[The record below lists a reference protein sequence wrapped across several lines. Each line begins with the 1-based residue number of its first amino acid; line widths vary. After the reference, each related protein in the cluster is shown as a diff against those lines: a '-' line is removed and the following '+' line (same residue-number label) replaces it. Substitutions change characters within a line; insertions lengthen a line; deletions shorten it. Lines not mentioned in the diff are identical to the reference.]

1 MTGIWMM
8 KKIRYTRSRFR
19 WKMEVAIFVLVV
31 VRVSLKWGGGD
42 GRVGVF
48 AARHQ
53 NLERARGSFP
63 AASRLH
69 LHASVA
75 TFYQREHH
83 RSISI
88 SLDHGPL
95 GSEMFVSQVQGL
107 LTVAETCTDEVPTS
121 LNNWM
126 IAPPSSSHLDILYQL
141 GIEGLVPETE
151 KHSA

>member
-1 MTGIWMM
+1 
-8 KKIRYTRSRFR
+8 
-19 WKMEVAIFVLVV
+19 MEVAIFVLVV

-88 SLDHGPL
+88 SLDHDPL
-95 GSEMFVSQVQGL
+95 GSEMSVSL
-107 LTVAETCTDEVPTS
+107 DA
-121 LNNWM
+121 
-126 IAPPSSSHLDILYQL
+126 SSRATHGGWDMHRRGADLFEQLDDRIT
-141 GIEGLVPETE
+141 II
-151 KHSA
+151 